1 MATQV
6 DHLLDKSFEHE
17 VIAEEMSEDEDD
29 WWRGGVLRK
38 GTVVSKL
45 RDSIIAQLNTNDAH
59 IDFVYDFVTDYKD
72 LRYVLN
78 AGRPPLTATGSEAQ
92 FFEVYGIEQALSF
105 KRASPH
111 DPLRSD
117 WWTAAY
123 LDI

>member
-59 IDFVYDFVTDYKD
+59 SLLQLINIIQISGGSQTDPTTIVEEVNEFFTGTSRVVKGAAVPAA
-72 LRYVLN
+72 LKGEVFLSWRR
-78 AGRPPLTATGSEAQ
+78 RP
-92 FFEVYGIEQALSF
+92 
-105 KRASPH
+105 
-111 DPLRSD
+111 
-117 WWTAAY
+117 AAAR
-123 LDI
+123 